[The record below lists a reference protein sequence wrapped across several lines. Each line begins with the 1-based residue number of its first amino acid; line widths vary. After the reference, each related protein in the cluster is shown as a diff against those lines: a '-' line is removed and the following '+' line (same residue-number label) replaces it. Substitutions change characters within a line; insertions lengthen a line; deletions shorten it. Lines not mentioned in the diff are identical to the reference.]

1 MIGRG
6 SPFRPG
12 EAIWSIR
19 IGGRFKTSGMGTKGG
34 IMGTGNGN
42 GGIRDRMFQEFRD
55 LDLLDRAGR
64 IAVPYLIDPNT
75 GKELFESEAILD
87 YLDQTY
93 GR

>member
-1 MIGRG
+1 MLPVVRKRLDMDYAP
-6 SPFRPG
+6 SQRN
-12 EAIWSIR
+12 R
-19 IGGRFKTSGMGTKGG
+19 V
-34 IMGTGNGN
+34 
-42 GGIRDRMFQEFRD
+42 
-55 LDLLDRAGR
+55 DLLARAGR